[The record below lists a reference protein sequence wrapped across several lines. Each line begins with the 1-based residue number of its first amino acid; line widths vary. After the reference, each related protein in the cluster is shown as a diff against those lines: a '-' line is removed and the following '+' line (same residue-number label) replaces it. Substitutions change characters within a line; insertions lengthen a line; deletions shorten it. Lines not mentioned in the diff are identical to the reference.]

1 MKVFLLSL
9 LFLYMTACT
18 TSPVKK
24 EVGVPPKKNVV
35 KPEKPFLKHVQKEDK
50 SAFDEIKDD
59 KRILHIH
66 STEMSKATKKVDFW
80 ATIDPEEFNTQFH
93 TNLYTKDGNDYVYK
107 VCSTAKQ
114 DKLLLL
120 DFLNYDSIIDDKEE
134 IYELAS
140 SKEMYGPLIV
150 KHVDASIGYCRDF
163 KEILCSKK
171 AKKGW
176 KRVSKKSLMKDLQNP
191 HLDEPS
197 KQKLI
202 YQMYELTFCEATK
215 TLK

>member
-1 MKVFLLSL
+1 
-9 LFLYMTACT
+9 MTACT
-18 TSPVKK
+18 TPVKK
-24 EVGVPPKKNVV
+24 EGGGSPPKKTLV
-35 KPEKPFLKHVQKEDK
+35 KSEKPFLKHVQKEDK
-50 SAFDEIKDD
+50 TAFDEIKYN
-59 KRILHIH
+59 KRILHLH
-66 STEMSKATKKVDFW
+66 RTEMSKATKKVDFW
-80 ATIDPEEFNTQFH
+80 AALEPEEFNTQFH
-93 TNLYTKDGNDYVYK
+93 TNLYTKDGNDYIYK
-107 VCSTAKQ
+107 VCSTSQQ

-134 IYELAS
+134 IYEMTS

-176 KRVSKKSLMKDLQNP
+176 KRVSKKRLMKDLQNP

-197 KQKLI
+197 KQKMQ